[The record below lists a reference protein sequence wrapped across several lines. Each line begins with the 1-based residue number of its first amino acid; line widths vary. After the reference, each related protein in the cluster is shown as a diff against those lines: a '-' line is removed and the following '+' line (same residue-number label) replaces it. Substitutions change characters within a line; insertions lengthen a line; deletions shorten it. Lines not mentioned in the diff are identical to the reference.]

1 MLPFLGG
8 ERSTGFR
15 NGASGC
21 LSGIT
26 RETTPADIMYACLES
41 VTLRLC
47 AIIKLLTNVGSDG
60 DGGHVL
66 VTSGNA
72 LERNQLWRQM
82 LADCSGIELV
92 VDGDSNEGT
101 SRGVALLIAKKLD
114 RECNEEEPLVVLHQS
129 VPNLNAEN
137 QWSNAARTQE
147 TLISAL
153 APTWEGNVT

>member
-15 NGASGC
+15 VGANGC

-60 DGGHVL
+60 EGEHVL

-129 VPNLNAEN
+129 VPNLNAKN

-147 TLISAL
+147 NLISAL